1 MCYKQRISSGTCFPE
16 RFCSTR
22 LRLGVVF
29 RWFMVLLL
37 SSPLFIVATEAGT
50 YLSNSA
56 QVGLNPMSVCVKL
69 KYIILAKDS
78 KSDGLLGV

>member
-1 MCYKQRISSGTCFPE
+1 
-16 RFCSTR
+16 
-22 LRLGVVF
+22 
-29 RWFMVLLL
+29 MVHGLIVIITII
-37 SSPLFIVATEAGT
+37 IVATEAGT